1 MNKNNEKE
9 EKEKEKEKNNEKSQ
23 RISLVTGSTQGV
35 GLSIAEK
42 LGFKGDKIIISS
54 RKEENSY
61 RAEERLVM
69 SNVDYDYFMCD
80 FDNKIQRKE
89 LADYLKRI
97 YGKLDTLIL
106 CVQTIA
112 YFGDLM
118 DISEKEYNKIY
129 STNIK
134 NNFFTIMDFLS
145 LLKNGTDACIVL
157 LGSHSVFSPNPF
169 EANFSLSKS
178 VFLSLTKLLAKEL
191 SKYKIRVNC
200 VCPGFMK
207 TKLTISIVDN
217 KYHLRNFLKRD
228 SLPHETAALCAFL
241 TTKDSSFINGENIL
255 INGGVNGRL

>member
-1 MNKNNEKE
+1 MNNKK
-9 EKEKEKEKNNEKSQ
+9 KEKEKENEKDKNSK

-42 LGFKGDKIIISS
+42 LGFEGDKIIISS

-61 RAEERLVM
+61 RAEERLVI

-80 FDNKIQRKE
+80 FDNSLQRKE
-89 LADYLKRI
+89 LANYIKRI

-106 CVQTIA
+106 CVQTIP

-118 DISEKEYNKIY
+118 DISEKEYSKIY

-145 LLKNGTDACIVL
+145 LLKNGSDACIVL
-157 LGSHSVFSPNPF
+157 LGSNSVFFPNPF

-191 SKYKIRVNC
+191 SLFKIRVNC

-241 TTKDSSFINGENIL
+241 TNKDSSFINGECIL
-255 INGGVNGRL
+255 INGGANGRL